1 MQRRATPD
9 LRCEPPGLGDQR
21 AEKGAP
27 RSARGR
33 SNLGLIRHL
42 CAAVGTTIVLA
53 RHSAGTAVG
62 GTLRATVGSAV
73 GAAVVLA
80 GRTGC
85 TTVGGALG
93 STIRA
98 AVLLTGYSARSA
110 VGGTFN
116 TVRHLCLHRV
126 RDDADV
132 IAYRGDANR
141 RRPDHLVVATRGCAT
156 RMPQRVRRSAP
167 DDALTV

>member
-9 LRCEPPGLGDQR
+9 LCREAPGLGDQC

-33 SNLGLIRHL
+33 SLLGLICHL
-42 CAAVGTTIVLA
+42 RAAVGTAVVLA
-53 RHSAGTAVG
+53 RRTGGTTVG
-62 GTLRATVGSAV
+62 GTLRTTVGSAI
-73 GAAVVLA
+73 GTAIVLA
-80 GRTGC
+80 RRTGG
-85 TTVGGALG
+85 TTVGWALG
-93 STIRA
+93 STVRT
-98 AVLLTGYSARSA
+98 AVMLTGCTARSA

-126 RDDADV
+126 RDDVDV

-141 RRPDHLVVATRGCAT
+141 RRPDHLVVAARGCAT
-156 RMPQRVRRSAP
+156 RMPQRV
-167 DDALTV
+167 